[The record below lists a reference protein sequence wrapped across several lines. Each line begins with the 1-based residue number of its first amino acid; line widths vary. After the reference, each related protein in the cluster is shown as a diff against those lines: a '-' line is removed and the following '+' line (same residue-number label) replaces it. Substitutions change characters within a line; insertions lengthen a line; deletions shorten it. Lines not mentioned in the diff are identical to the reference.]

1 MSVSGSRRH
10 RYTSPFTGPLGPSL
24 RSYSFRPKEYYT
36 LKCTPLEIEFE
47 KAKKYIICNVYIY
60 IHIHIYTFY
69 QFSFRK
75 SFSTK
80 CFNVQNGLYQS
91 NKLA

>member
-10 RYTSPFTGPLGPSL
+10 RYTSPFTGPLGPS

-47 KAKKYIICNVYIY
+47 KTNKKEKKDIIYFLPI
-60 IHIHIYTFY
+60 
-69 QFSFRK
+69 QFSVYK
-75 SFSTK
+75 SFPTK
-80 CFNVQNGLYQS
+80 CFKIKRLYQS
-91 NKLA
+91 NLVA

>member
-10 RYTSPFTGPLGPSL
+10 RYTSPFTGPLGPS

-47 KAKKYIICNVYIY
+47 KAKKNIY
-60 IHIHIYTFY
+60 YRSVGRRYFLPI
-69 QFSFRK
+69 QFSVK
-75 SFSTK
+75 IVQL
-80 CFNVQNGLYQS
+80 NVLG
-91 NKLA
+91 